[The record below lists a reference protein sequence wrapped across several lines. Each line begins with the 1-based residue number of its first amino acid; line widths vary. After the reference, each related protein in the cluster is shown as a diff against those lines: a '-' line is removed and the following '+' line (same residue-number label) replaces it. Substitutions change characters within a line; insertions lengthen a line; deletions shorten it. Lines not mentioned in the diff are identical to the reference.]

1 MFKNA
6 KKIINLLK
14 EKKITLSVAESC
26 TGGMLAQVITGI
38 NGASKVFKFG
48 VITYSNQSK
57 VKYLKV
63 PLKII
68 KKHGSVSKQCC
79 YSMVNNLSIISKTK
93 LNVAITGIAGPK
105 GGSKA
110 KPVGLVY
117 IGIKKGNKTTIN
129 KYLFK
134 NKNRESIRISSVKKS
149 LELIKNFI

>member
-1 MFKNA
+1 
-6 KKIINLLK
+6 
-14 EKKITLSVAESC
+14 
-26 TGGMLAQVITGI
+26 
-38 NGASKVFKFG
+38 
-48 VITYSNQSK
+48 
-57 VKYLKV
+57 
-63 PLKII
+63 
-68 KKHGSVSKQCC
+68 
-79 YSMVNNLSIISKTK
+79 MVVNLSRISNAK